1 MSAIDTPPQSTPFPW
16 YALQIRSKQRK
27 GISAMVCGKGY
38 ETYEPLYRSRRRWS
52 DRVKQVDFPLFPG
65 YIFCRLDLRN
75 RLPILMVP
83 GVVSIVGLGK
93 TPVPVDEEEIETL
106 RAIVDSGLPA
116 EPWPFLGLGS
126 KVYIERGPL
135 AGVEGIITD
144 MNKVYRLVVSVSLL
158 QRSVG
163 VEIDRNWAR
172 PISVGMGPRGVTL
185 AELRLRDPES
195 PLPPESA
202 ARRTETSCDF

>member
-1 MSAIDTPPQSTPFPW
+1 MSAIDTPPQSAPFPW

-52 DRVKQVDFPLFPG
+52 DRVKQVDLPLFPG

-83 GVVSIVGLGK
+83 GVVGIVGLGK
-93 TPVPVDEEEIETL
+93 TPVPVDDEEIETL
-106 RAIVDSGLPA
+106 RAIVDSRLPA

-135 AGVEGIITD
+135 AGLEGIITD
-144 MNKVYRLVVSVSLL
+144 TNKVYRLVVSVSLL

-172 PISVGMGPRGVTL
+172 PISVGMGSHGVTL

-195 PLPPESA
+195 RLTTRECWPKN
-202 ARRTETSCDF
+202 